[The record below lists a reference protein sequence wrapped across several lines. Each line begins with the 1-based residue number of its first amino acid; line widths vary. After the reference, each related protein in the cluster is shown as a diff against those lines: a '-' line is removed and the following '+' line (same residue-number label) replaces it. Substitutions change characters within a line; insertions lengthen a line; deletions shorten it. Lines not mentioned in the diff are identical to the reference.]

1 VAAVMA
7 GARNR
12 FARNDP
18 NRRRPRRRRTG
29 HSNCTAPFARLHD
42 RNGASSRKKCDV
54 RQKYI
59 SQFHERP
66 PAAPGDPLIIVESR
80 LKSVSVWL
88 QLIEIDIRLPVLR
101 PKRLI
106 EKEKLYEVARVRP

>member
-1 VAAVMA
+1 MTPTAAA
-7 GARNR
+7 LGADVR
-12 FARNDP
+12 ATP
-18 NRRRPRRRRTG
+18 TVRPRLRG
-29 HSNCTAPFARLHD
+29 CMIG
-42 RNGASSRKKCDV
+42 NGASSRKKCDV

-88 QLIEIDIRLPVLR
+88 LLIEIDIRLPVLR